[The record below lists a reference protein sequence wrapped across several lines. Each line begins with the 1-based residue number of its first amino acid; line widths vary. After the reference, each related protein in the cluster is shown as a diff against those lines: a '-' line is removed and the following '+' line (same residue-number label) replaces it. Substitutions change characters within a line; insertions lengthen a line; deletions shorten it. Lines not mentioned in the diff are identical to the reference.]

1 MLDCVVF
8 DMDGTLLDTE
18 RISVIA
24 WQTAGRE
31 MGIEIPKDFIT
42 GYFGMNRTAI
52 DELYRQTYGPDFP
65 IDALRARRVQLGEE
79 FFQREPVHPKPGA
92 RELLIYLADRGI
104 PALLATGT
112 EYVKARQE
120 LEETGLWEYLQGS
133 ICGSMVTRCKPD
145 PEIYQRAMA
154 LTGAIPG
161 RTLVVE
167 DSQNG
172 IKAGIAAGCK
182 TVLIPDTWTPTGD
195 FDGKLYACLDTLL
208 ELIPIV
214 DKLGLKEEKTK

>member
-18 RISVIA
+18 RVSVMA
-24 WQTAGRE
+24 WQIAGRE
-31 MGIEIPKDFIT
+31 LGVDIPRDFIT
-42 GYFGMNRTAI
+42 GYFGMNRAAI
-52 DELYRQTYGPDFP
+52 DGLYRQTYGPDFP
-65 IDALRARRVQLGEE
+65 VDALRARRVQLGEE

-92 RELLIYLADRGI
+92 RELLAYLEERGI

-112 EYVKARQE
+112 EYDKARQE
-120 LEETGLWEYLQGS
+120 LEETGLWEYLGGS
-133 ICGSMVTRCKPD
+133 VCGSMVTHCKPD
-145 PEIYQRAMA
+145 PEIYRRAMA
-154 LTGAIPG
+154 LAGAAPD

-172 IKAGIAAGCK
+172 VKAGIAAGCK
-182 TVLIPDTWTPTGD
+182 TVLIPDTWVPAGD
-195 FDGKLYACLDTLL
+195 FDGKLYACLGSLL

-214 DKLGLKEEKTK
+214 DKLNREEEKTT